1 MKRRVFVS
9 ISLLIVLLL
18 GVTPVWGG
26 FESEA
31 VEDSRDDGID
41 WNVFYNDD
49 VRVPAPQMYDIV
61 EARVT
66 QDANTLSFFI
76 GLAEPVPDG
85 VPYSI
90 QVAIDT
96 DQDSGTGVSE
106 PEWYYNQLGVDYLL
120 EYEYTGIESSG
131 AVSQY
136 QEGVWVET
144 GTPDVAFDGTSII
157 VSLDHSSIGDSQGSD
172 IMVYLIEGISLDMVP
187 EKGQPPITFIIV
199 EEPEPEEPP
208 LEEPP
213 EIVEYDFDFPAVVE
227 EGTEFEL
234 DASDNP
240 FDPSLEPYSFD
251 WDLDGDGVYETSSG
265 TSILSH
271 TFSQDGEY
279 PVSLRVTDASGTSG
293 EATHIIPVQNT
304 PPYDAEIT
312 TQASIDIDETL
323 TLSATAS
330 DKGADELTYSW
341 DIDGEIL
348 TGNPVTTSFTTAGE
362 KTITLTVSDPEGG
375 TAQVGGV
382 VTVNEPVAEEPEGE
396 PEPPLDPLLIILV
409 AFFGIAGF
417 FIYNMIKPKKEVK
430 PEEEEEDDDEPKD
443 FCEEHPEVVEQE
455 EKACW
460 DAQFDLDSAVGDVQD
475 TLDTYRPQ
483 WQADIRDVSRTI
495 MEWDIAY
502 AVIQSLT
509 KSEEEI
515 RKEAETV
522 QKIAGLVQTGGG
534 IGKTAFKEGGEE
546 AMKEVGKYMASEMGK
561 TVASGLSSTISDI
574 LSLETWAYTE
584 IGTGIAKLITGHD
597 PKKEASNIRKK
608 SLKTINLLQSWVDHR
623 MARTTRYTSRTLYT
637 GLDECQELLDALGDA
652 MDDFEKAIEGFRC
665 VTCEIPDNILDEI
678 DTLINEIEG
687 FMKTFGDLIDQVE
700 QRLNQAAALLGR
712 KDVYEGPGTWSH
724 AQNNE
729 IPNIQ
734 KSLRMS
740 AEAKK

>member
-9 ISLLIVLLL
+9 VSLLIVLLL

-26 FESEA
+26 FDSEA
-31 VEDSRDDGID
+31 VEDDRDDGID

-49 VRVPAPQMYDIV
+49 IRVPAPQMYDIV
-61 EARVT
+61 EVRVT
-66 QDANTLSFFI
+66 QDAESLSFYI

-90 QVAIDT
+90 QVAIDA
-96 DQDSGTGVSE
+96 DQDPGTGVTD
-106 PEWYYNQLGVDYLL
+106 PEWYYNQLGVDYLV
-120 EYEYTGIESSG
+120 EYEYTGIESLG

-144 GTPDVAFDGTSII
+144 GTPDVAFDGTSFI
-157 VSLDHSSIGDSQGSD
+157 VSFDHSSIGDSKGSD

-199 EEPEPEEPP
+199 EEPAPEEPP
-208 LEEPP
+208 PEEPP
-213 EIVEYDFDFPAVVE
+213 AVVEYGFNFPAVVE
-227 EGTEFEL
+227 EGTAFEL

-240 FDPSLEPYSFD
+240 FDPTLKPYTFE
-251 WDLDGDGVYETSSG
+251 WDLDGDGVYETSSE
-265 TSILSH
+265 TQVLVH
-271 TFSQDGEY
+271 TYTQDGEY
-279 PVSLRVTDASGTSG
+279 PVSLRVTDASGASG
-293 EATHIIPVQNT
+293 EVSHIVTVQNT
-304 PPYDAEIT
+304 PPYDVEII
-312 TQASIDIDETL
+312 TQASINIDETL
-323 TLSATAS
+323 TFSATAS
-330 DKGADELTYSW
+330 DKGDDELTYSW

-348 TGNPVTTSFTTAGE
+348 TGNPVTTSFTSAGE
-362 KTITLTVSDPEGG
+362 KTITLTVTDPEGG
-375 TAQVGGV
+375 TAEVGGV
-382 VTVNEPVAEEPEGE
+382 VTVDEPVTPEPDAE
-396 PEPPLDPLLIILV
+396 PEPEIDPLLIILV
-409 AFFGIAGF
+409 AFFGIAGV
-417 FIYNMIKPKKEVK
+417 FIYNMIKPKEEVK

-455 EKACW
+455 EDACW
-460 DAQFDLDSAVGDVQD
+460 DAQMDLDSAVGVVKDI
-475 TLDTYRPQ
+475 LDTYRPQ
-483 WQADIRDVSRTI
+483 WRADIADVSRTI

-515 RKEAETV
+515 RKDAETV
-522 QKIAGLVQTGGG
+522 QKIAGIVKPSGS
-534 IGKTAFKEGGEE
+534 IGKKAYKKGGEE
-546 AMKEVGKYMASEMGK
+546 AMKEVGKFMASEMGK
-561 TVASGLSSTISDI
+561 KIAGNLSSTINDV

-584 IGTGIAKLITGHD
+584 IGTSIAKLITGHD
-597 PKKEASNIRKK
+597 PRKEASKIRKK

-637 GLDECQELLDALGDA
+637 GLNECQELLDALDTA
-652 MDDFEKAIEGFRC
+652 MSDFEKAIEGFRC
-665 VTCEIPDNILDEI
+665 VTCDIPDNILEDI
-678 DTLINEIEG
+678 DKMINEIDG

-700 QRLNQAAALLGR
+700 QRLNQAAALLRR
-712 KDVYEGPGTWSH
+712 KDVYESPGTWSH
-724 AQNNE
+724 AQNNQ

>member
-1 MKRRVFVS
+1 MKRRLLVS
-9 ISLLIVLLL
+9 GLILLVLF
-18 GVTPVWGG
+18 GCVTPVWGG
-26 FESEA
+26 FESDP
-31 VEDSRDDGID
+31 VEDDRDDGID

-61 EARVT
+61 EVRVT
-66 QDANTLSFFI
+66 QAADSLSFYI

-85 VPYSI
+85 VPYSL

-96 DQDSGTGVSE
+96 DQDTGTGATT
-106 PEWYYNQLGVDYLL
+106 PEWYYNQLGVDYLV
-120 EYEYTGIESSG
+120 EYEYTGIEAVG
-131 AVSQY
+131 AVLQY
-136 QEGVWVET
+136 QEEIWVET
-144 GTPDVAFDGTSII
+144 GTLDMAFDGSSIT
-157 VSLDHSSIGDSQGSD
+157 VSIDHTSIGDSKGSD
-172 IMVYLIEGISLDMVP
+172 LMVYLIEGISLDMVP

-208 LEEPP
+208 IIIVTPP
-213 EIVEYDFDFPAVVE
+213 DIVSVYIFDYPAVVE

-234 DASDNP
+234 DASANALDATMT
-240 FDPSLEPYSFD
+240 YSYE
-251 WDLDGDGVYETSSG
+251 WDLDGDGLYDVSSDTPVYT
-265 TSILSH
+265 H
-271 TFSQDGEY
+271 TFANDGEY
-279 PVSLRVTDASGTSG
+279 PVSLKITDSSGASGEVTN
-293 EATHIIPVQNT
+293 IIPVQNT
-304 PPYDAEIT
+304 PPYNAQIT

-330 DKGADELTYSW
+330 DKGDDQLTYTW
-341 DIDGEIL
+341 DIEGEIF
-348 TGNPVTTSFTTAGE
+348 TGSSVTKSFTTAGE

-382 VTVNEPVAEEPEGE
+382 VTVNEPASPE
-396 PEPPLDPLLIILV
+396 PEPPIDPLLIILV

-417 FIYNMIKPKKEVK
+417 FIYNMIKPKEEVK
-430 PEEEEEDDDEPKD
+430 PEEEEDDDDEPKD

-460 DAQFDLDSAVGDVQD
+460 DAQMDLDGAVGDVKD
-475 TLDTYRPQ
+475 TLDGYRPQ
-483 WQADIRDVSRTI
+483 WRADITDVSRTI

-515 RKEAETV
+515 RKDAETV
-522 QKIAGLVQTGGG
+522 QKIAGIVKPSGS
-534 IGKTAFKEGGEE
+534 IGKKAYKKGGEE
-546 AMKEVGKYMASEMGK
+546 AMKEVGKFMATEMGK
-561 TVASGLSSTISDI
+561 KIAGNLSSTINDV

-597 PKKEASNIRKK
+597 PRKEASNIRKK

-637 GLDECQELLDALGDA
+637 GLNECQELLDALDTA
-652 MDDFEKAIEGFRC
+652 MSDFEKAIEGFRC
-665 VTCEIPDNILDEI
+665 VTCDIPDNILDDI
-678 DTLINEIEG
+678 DSLINEIDG

-712 KDVYEGPGTWSH
+712 KDVYDGPMTWLH

-734 KSLRMS
+734 TSLQRS
-740 AEAKK
+740 ADAKK